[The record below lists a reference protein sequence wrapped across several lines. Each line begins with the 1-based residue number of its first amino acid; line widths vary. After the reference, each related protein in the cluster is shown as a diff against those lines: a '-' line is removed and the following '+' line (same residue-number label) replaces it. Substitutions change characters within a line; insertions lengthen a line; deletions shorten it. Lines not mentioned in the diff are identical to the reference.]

1 MDLGSLYVLSS
12 KLCGARGGD
21 PVCQARSGV
30 VGKNIVGPL
39 IAKERSM
46 QGIRVLLRAAK
57 NYVWDVKAAQRIAV
71 VIFQL

>member
-1 MDLGSLYVLSS
+1 
-12 KLCGARGGD
+12 
-21 PVCQARSGV
+21 
-30 VGKNIVGPL
+30 
-39 IAKERSM
+39 M